1 VLRALSD
8 ARVRWWLLAAFWAVV
23 IVLGVTG
30 FAAQAEQSG
39 DDATRLDTIYST
51 LQLITLD
58 YSGSG
63 GDIDWRLQVARFVVP
78 IVAAWTVIQAV
89 SVVFAAEVR
98 RALARFASDHT
109 VVAGLDDVGTG
120 LAHALAEAGATVVAV
135 DPDPARAAALRESDD
150 RIRTVVAD
158 PTDAGVLAGLRL
170 DRARRLVAAT
180 ADDAANVTVA
190 TAAAAVPRAAR
201 RPALRVA
208 VRLADA
214 ELVALLRSSDLEGGD
229 TTRLTYFS
237 LHERAARALLSEHP
251 PFGADASDARV
262 LVIGLGHL
270 GRDLVVALGQQWAR
284 IHPDRPLDL
293 TLVDPHA
300 SGRWAAL
307 LQRHPALSGL
317 GDPTLVDCDLETP
330 TAEGLARY
338 AAAVDRGPT
347 WVAVTHAVEASA
359 LAAAVYLYQRL
370 PRGAVPIVVRMPS
383 RAGLGSLLAQVGG
396 AREVFPGISVFP
408 FLDRACTL
416 AALDGGVREQLA
428 QAVHEDYLAGLAP
441 DAPGLRRTWDE
452 LDDDE
457 RDLSRRRVDGIIG
470 DLAAVGCELA
480 PLRRWG
486 APGLE
491 LDGDQLDR
499 MAEREHTRWYDD
511 RRADGWTHGDV
522 RDDGAKVN
530 PLLLPWA
537 ELSEETRGSNRA
549 AARGLRDLL
558 ARASFEVVSREQR
571 SSDRAA
577 APSA

>member
-1 VLRALSD
+1 MLRVLAGPRA
-8 ARVRWWLLAAFWAVV
+8 RWWLLAGFWAVV

-30 FAAQAEQSG
+30 FDAQAEQAG
-39 DDATRLDTIYST
+39 DESTVLDTIYST

-58 YSGSG
+58 YGGSG

-78 IVAAWTVIQAV
+78 IVAAWTVLQTV

-98 RALARFASDHT
+98 RALARIARDHT

-120 LAHALAEAGATVVAV
+120 LAHALAEAGETVVAV
-135 DPDPARAAALRESDD
+135 DPDPARTAALRASDD

-158 PTDAGVLAGLRL
+158 PADAGVLAGLRL

-190 TAAAAVPRAAR
+190 TAAAEVPRAAG

-214 ELVALLRSSDLEGGD
+214 ELVALLRASDLEGGES
-229 TTRLTYFS
+229 TRLTYFS
-237 LHERAARALLSEHP
+237 LHERAARALLAEHP
-251 PFGADASDARV
+251 PFTSEDDGARV

-270 GRDLVVALGQQWAR
+270 GRDVVVALGQQWAR
-284 IHPDRPLDL
+284 LHPDRPLDL

-307 LQRHPALSGL
+307 VQRHPALAGL
-317 GDPTLVDCDLETP
+317 GEPTLVDCDLATP
-330 TAEGLARY
+330 TAEGLAQY

-347 WVAVTHAVEASA
+347 WVAITHATEAAA
-359 LAAAVYLYQRL
+359 LAAAVFLFQRL
-370 PRGAVPIVVRMPS
+370 PRGEVPIVLRMPS

-396 AREVFPGISVFP
+396 AREVFPGITVFP
-408 FLDRACTL
+408 FLDRACTV

-441 DAPGLRRTWDE
+441 DAAGLRRTWDE

-470 DLAAVGCELA
+470 DLAAIGCELA

-491 LDGDQLDR
+491 LDADQLDR

-511 RRADGWTHGDV
+511 RTAAGWAHGEV
-522 RDDGAKVN
+522 RDDVAKHN

-537 ELSEETRGSNRA
+537 ELTEATRESNRA
-549 AARGLRDLL
+549 SARGLQDLL
-558 ARASFEVVSREQR
+558 ARASFEVVAA
-571 SSDRAA
+571 RALTDS
-577 APSA
+577 PVGR